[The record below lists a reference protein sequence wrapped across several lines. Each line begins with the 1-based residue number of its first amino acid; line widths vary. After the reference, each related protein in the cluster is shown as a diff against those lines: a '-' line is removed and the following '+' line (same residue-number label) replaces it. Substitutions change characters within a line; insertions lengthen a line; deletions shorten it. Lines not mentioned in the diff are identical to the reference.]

1 MPPNRYH
8 LAYRHPSLWY
18 INVCCERLHLP
29 RSSALIFKAILR
41 VVGGKLESGNWH
53 HQLIKGRVKLKGAK
67 RLGCLIWLKL
77 ALAAVLEVINCFLT
91 VEAAINPTPALP
103 LPVMKPTI
111 LIPHWPF
118 QHRNVSIFQ
127 CRISSDNMCQ

>member
-1 MPPNRYH
+1 MCAANDCI
-8 LAYRHPSLWY
+8 YREVLF
-18 INVCCERLHLP
+18 
-29 RSSALIFKAILR
+29 IFKAILR

-53 HQLIKGRVKLKGAK
+53 HQLIKGRVRLKGAK
-67 RLGCLIWLKL
+67 RLGCLLWLKL

-91 VEAAINPTPALP
+91 VEAAMNPSLP
-103 LPVMKPTI
+103 LRLPVKPTI

-127 CRISSDNMCQ
+127 CTSNASQVITCVSRLSVAVKHA